1 MPLAPDSPRRLRS
14 LIAALALAWAA
25 PAAADDWLVYLGG
38 GLEPI
43 EGGWEQRQ
51 GRVLFHKLGGTLV
64 SIPATDVDL
73 PTSAFITYQLNGRRE
88 APPRAP
94 APKPGPAVENQAT
107 EDGEPRVCVNGRI
120 KELVDGETL
129 VVETAGVTETIHV
142 ACLDAPDTRH
152 RFAELGWFGR
162 AAMSSLELGL
172 RKSGEVCLAETLPPR
187 RDKQGH
193 RIVYVVLASGKD
205 FAAEMIKG
213 GLGLLRLGPCE
224 RAAAYRRLEDRAIA
238 NQAGLWGEMSEK
250 AAFAAASKTV
260 VIGAGG
266 AGPPPPRRIGGG

>member
-1 MPLAPDSPRRLRS
+1 MSFSSRSVRRL
-14 LIAALALAWAA
+14 ALVLVVLGSCWVR
-25 PAAADDWLVYLGG
+25 PSGADDWLVYLGG

-43 EGGWEQRQ
+43 EGGWDLHK
-51 GRVLFHKLGGTLV
+51 GRVLFTKLGGTLV
-64 SIPATDVDL
+64 SIPAAEVDL
-73 PTSAFITYQLNGRRE
+73 PTSAFITYQLNGRRQ

-94 APKPGPAVENQAT
+94 LAPKA
-107 EDGEPRVCVNGRI
+107 EPVTQSDDQRVCVKGRI
-120 KELVDGETL
+120 KALLDGETL
-129 VVETAGVTETIHV
+129 EIETEGVTETVHV

-162 AAMSSLELGL
+162 AAVSSLELGL

-193 RIVYVVLASGKD
+193 RIVYVRLASGKD

-238 NQAGLWGEMSEK
+238 DQAGLWGEMSEK
-250 AAFAAASKTV
+250 AAFAAAGKTV